1 MKIDMKT
8 KTLKILGTLWC
19 SLWMLSGIAAPP
31 AAEIV
36 EQIRKELAPDRRVV
50 VYEEVADPVND
61 TLCLLRGKCDHVEI
75 IDSLEKA
82 LQQQNIPFVNYINLL
97 PDRSVGNH
105 TEALVT
111 LSSVN
116 LRLNPAHAAEM
127 VSQALM
133 GTPLRVLEQYEDWY
147 HVQSPEG
154 YLSWIDASAVVL
166 KTKED
171 MDRWRDAQRYIFTD
185 YSGFVYA
192 EPDKAS
198 AHISDLVLGSILELD
213 PDQKSNRKFV
223 AVQLPDGR
231 KGYVCNDQIREFSD
245 WADDP
250 LDPEQL
256 EKTAR
261 SMMGVPYLWGG
272 TSVKGVD
279 CSGMVKTAYW
289 NSGIILIRDASQ
301 QALTGERFNGE
312 EWETCQKGD
321 LLFFGNVATGRIT
334 HVGMYLDNGRFIHSS
349 GKVRVNSLDPDAE
362 DFVGYPCLS
371 ISRIKNR
378 IGTPGI
384 TRVSEHPWYFNRK
397 L

>member
-1 MKIDMKT
+1 MDMKI
-8 KTLKILGTLWC
+8 LKILGIVWC
-19 SLWMLSGIAAPP
+19 SLWTLCGTAAPP

-36 EQIRKELAPDRRVV
+36 EQIRKELAPDRRIV
-50 VYEEVADPVND
+50 VYDVEADPIND
-61 TLCLLRGKCDHVEI
+61 TLCLLRGKCDRAAI

-82 LQQQNIPFVNYINLL
+82 LRKENIPYMNCITLL
-97 PDRSVGNH
+97 PDRSV
-105 TEALVT
+105 TDYPEALVT

-116 LRLNPAHAAEM
+116 LRAQPAHAAEM

-133 GTPLRVLEQYEDWY
+133 GTPLRVLERHEGWY

-154 YLSWIDASAVVL
+154 YLSWIDESAITL
-166 KTKED
+166 KTKEE
-171 MDRWRDAQRYIFTD
+171 MDQWREAQRFIFTD
-185 YSGFVYA
+185 YMGFIYA
-192 EPDKAS
+192 APDETS
-198 AHISDLVLGSILELD
+198 AHVSDLVLGSILELD
-213 PDQKSNRKFV
+213 PDQKPNRKFI

-231 KGYVCNDQIREFSD
+231 KGFISRYQIRELSD
-245 WADDP
+245 WANDP
-250 LDPEQL
+250 LDPGQL

-261 SMMGVPYLWGG
+261 SMLGVPYLWGG

-301 QALTGERFNGE
+301 QALTGERFAGE
-312 EWETCQKGD
+312 EWRNCQKGD
-321 LLFFGNVATGRIT
+321 LLFFGNATTGRIT

-349 GKVRVNSLDPDAE
+349 GKVRINSLDPDAD

-384 TRVSEHPWYFNRK
+384 TRISEHPWYFNCK
-397 L
+397 H